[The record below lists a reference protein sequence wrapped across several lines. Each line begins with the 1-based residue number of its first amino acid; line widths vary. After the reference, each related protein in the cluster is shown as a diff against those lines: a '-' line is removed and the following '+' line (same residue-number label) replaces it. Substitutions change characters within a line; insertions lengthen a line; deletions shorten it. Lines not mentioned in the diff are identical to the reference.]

1 MNTARKGII
10 GESFTKID
18 LIKRGLYPHKV
29 ELDDDGVD
37 FIVEMKPEKIAKGL
51 YTKGKT
57 FTLQVKYRTTYDS
70 TDSVVFDIKKTR
82 ADWVALVHEIEQPNG
97 LSSAIVMYVKNKRY
111 NKRWQISMR
120 IGNKSNDKQRKLI
133 HDWQDYINPKF

>member
-1 MNTARKGII
+1 MNSVKKGII

-37 FIVEMKPEKIAKGL
+37 FIVESKEQK
-51 YTKGKT
+51 KT

-82 ADWVALVHEIEQPNG
+82 ADWVALVHEIKQPNG

-133 HDWQDYINPKF
+133 HDWQDYINPEF

>member
-1 MNTARKGII
+1 MNSVRKGII

-37 FIVEMKPEKIAKGL
+37 FIVEKKPQKIGKGL
-51 YTKGKT
+51 YTESKT

-133 HDWQDYINPKF
+133 HDWQDYINPEF

>member
-1 MNTARKGII
+1 MNSVKKGII

-37 FIVEMKPEKIAKGL
+37 FIVESKEQK
-51 YTKGKT
+51 KT

-120 IGNKSNDKQRKLI
+120 IGNKSSDKQRKLI
-133 HDWQDYINPKF
+133 HDWQDYINPEF

>member
-1 MNTARKGII
+1 MNSVKKGII

-37 FIVEMKPEKIAKGL
+37 FIVESKEQK
-51 YTKGKT
+51 KT

-120 IGNKSNDKQRKLI
+120 IGNKSNDKQKKLI
-133 HDWQDYINPKF
+133 HDWQDYINPEF

>member
-1 MNTARKGII
+1 MNSVKKGII

-37 FIVEMKPEKIAKGL
+37 FIVEKKPEEIGKGL
-51 YTKGKT
+51 YTKAKT

-70 TDSVVFDIKKTR
+70 TDSVCFDIKKTR
-82 ADWVALVHEIEQPNG
+82 ADWVALVHEIKQPNG

-111 NKRWQISMR
+111 NKRWQINMR
-120 IGNKSNDKQRKLI
+120 IGNSSNDKQTKLV
-133 HDWQDYINPKF
+133 HYWQDYINPKF

>member
-1 MNTARKGII
+1 MNSVKKGII

-37 FIVEMKPEKIAKGL
+37 FIVESKEQK
-51 YTKGKT
+51 KT

-111 NKRWQISMR
+111 NKRWQMSMR

-133 HDWQDYINPKF
+133 HDCQDYINPEF

>member
-1 MNTARKGII
+1 MNSVKKGII

-37 FIVEMKPEKIAKGL
+37 FIVESKEQK
-51 YTKGKT
+51 KT

-97 LSSAIVMYVKNKRY
+97 LSSAIVMYVKN
-111 NKRWQISMR
+111 
-120 IGNKSNDKQRKLI
+120 
-133 HDWQDYINPKF
+133 

>member
-1 MNTARKGII
+1 MNSVKKGII

-37 FIVEMKPEKIAKGL
+37 FIVESKEQK
-51 YTKGKT
+51 KT

-133 HDWQDYINPKF
+133 HNWQDYINPKF

>member
-1 MNTARKGII
+1 MNSVKKGII

-37 FIVEMKPEKIAKGL
+37 FIVESKEQK
-51 YTKGKT
+51 KT

-133 HDWQDYINPKF
+133 HDWQDYINPEF

>member
-1 MNTARKGII
+1 MNSVKKGII

-37 FIVEMKPEKIAKGL
+37 FIVEKKPQKIGKGL
-51 YTKGKT
+51 YTESKT

-133 HDWQDYINPKF
+133 HDWQDYINPEF

>member
-1 MNTARKGII
+1 MNSVRKGII

-37 FIVEMKPEKIAKGL
+37 FIVESKEQK
-51 YTKGKT
+51 KT

-82 ADWVALVHEIEQPNG
+82 ADWVALVHEIKQPNG

-111 NKRWQISMR
+111 NKRWQINMR
-120 IGNKSNDKQRKLI
+120 IGNSSNNKQTKLV
-133 HDWQDYINPKF
+133 HYWQDYINPEF